1 MKCSSCKYCR
11 NQQAGMVTCDHPFS
25 IEAKS
30 DEIVIDAV
38 ISLGATVD
46 IVRDNKRF
54 NLMKEREKFPF
65 SFNPDNVSKCKGF
78 SK

>member
-1 MKCSSCKYCR
+1 M
-11 NQQAGMVTCDHPFS
+11 ATCDHPLS

-30 DEIVIDAV
+30 NEIIFDAV
-38 ISLGATVD
+38 LNLGATVQ
-46 IVRDNKRF
+46 IVNENKEF
-54 NLMKEREKFPF
+54 NFMIEREKFPF

>member
-1 MKCSSCKYCR
+1 
-11 NQQAGMVTCDHPFS
+11 MVTCDHPFS

-54 NLMKEREKFPF
+54 NLMKERGKFPF
-65 SFNPDNVSKCKGF
+65 GFDPSDVSICKGF
-78 SK
+78 TE